1 MVCEHILLSRYFPG
15 SEWEYR
21 GTLFFLKKSYIT
33 EILLKVALNTINP
46 QEIGPKIG
54 IYLNDCFAHSSCLVF
69 LFAYVVHLYFR
80 LRQMSAIDLLG
91 ATRPKEVVAQ
101 NKTRPDRK
109 PETMLKKDHR

>member
-1 MVCEHILLSRYFPG
+1 M
-15 SEWEYR
+15 
-21 GTLFFLKKSYIT
+21 
-33 EILLKVALNTINP
+33 LKVALNTINP